1 VVVHAKLGVRTAS
14 GAVRELTVL
23 VNGGAHSPE
32 PVLAVDEGLA
42 EELGLRGAR
51 RRLHRRRDEEGAAAE
66 GRGGGRAP
74 RGWRGRS

>member
-1 VVVHAKLGVRTAS
+1 VVVHVKLRVRAVS
-14 GAVRELTVL
+14 GAAVRELTVL

-51 RRLHRRRDEEGAAAE
+51 RRLHR
-66 GRGGGRAP
+66 
-74 RGWRGRS
+74 

>member
-1 VVVHAKLGVRTAS
+1 VVVHAKLGVRAAS

-32 PVLAVDEGLA
+32 PVPVD
-42 EELGLRGAR
+42 ELGLRGAR

>member
-1 VVVHAKLGVRTAS
+1 VVVRAKLGVRTAS

-32 PVLAVDEGLA
+32 PVPVD
-42 EELGLRGAR
+42 ELGLRGAR